1 MNDMND
7 SDIRKSFSLDE
18 NDINQ
23 SVLNFL
29 FNIPIEKIQNQD
41 LRVTAITTR
50 QSFEILRDSLFKI
63 TSEVDETVKD
73 PISA

>member
-7 SDIRKSFSLDE
+7 ADIRKNLLLDE
-18 NDINQ
+18 KDINQ

-29 FNIPIEKIQNQD
+29 FNFPIEKIQNQD

-50 QSFEILRDSLFKI
+50 QSFEILRDNLFKI
-63 TSEVDETVKD
+63 VSEINKLEKD

>member
-1 MNDMND
+1 MNDC
-7 SDIRKSFSLDE
+7 DIRKSFSLDE
-18 NDINQ
+18 HDINQ
-23 SVLNFL
+23 SVLNFM
-29 FNIPIEKIQNQD
+29 FNMPIEKIQNQD

-63 TSEVDETVKD
+63 VSETNIPNKD